1 MTKTDFYRKTVFS
14 NISVTNLY
22 LVSLYLQKSDQRE
35 IGLLNHYRINYLRT
49 INKI

>member
-1 MTKTDFYRKTVFS
+1 MLKTTKTDFYRKTVFS

-35 IGLLNHYRINYLRT
+35 IGLLNNYKNQLFT
-49 INKI
+49 HH